1 MLRVPPPHRA
11 SLPARRAS
19 PECPHTPSP
28 RPPSSSFFP
37 SFLPPS
43 LSLSNTYIIPYARL
57 CTTVHTYYHIYIY
70 ILYHIDC
77 VVYSWL
83 PYIVWRRPH
92 CGAGGAGG
100 PAARQPRQYVMCKCV
115 YIYIYIYIYMYV
127 CIYTYVYIY
136 IYIYICHMCGVA
148 LATAA
153 LRRGRRGAARWKAHP
168 AAPLL
173 TPPQRAPAARAPAA
187 ECRSAQGARRVRA
200 CLGVPSLSLS
210 LYLSVHL

>member
-115 YIYIYIYIYMYV
+115 YIYIYIYICMYV
-127 CIYTYVYIY
+127 SIHMYIY
-136 IYIYICHMCGVA
+136 IYIYTYAICVGLPWRRPRCGA
-148 LATAA
+148 GGAEPRDGRPTPLPPSSPPPSEPRPREPRPPSAA
-153 LRRGRRGAARWKAHP
+153 ARRGP
-168 AAPLL
+168 
-173 TPPQRAPAARAPAA
+173 
-187 ECRSAQGARRVRA
+187 
-200 CLGVPSLSLS
+200 GV
-210 LYLSVHL
+210 